1 MSKCRILAAAALTTI
16 ALIGGAA
23 SAGATA
29 ANPSPGSHASGYAAK
44 SPGVISGNVVQVP
57 VSVPVNACGNTVDV
71 VGVLNPAAGNA
82 CK

>member
-16 ALIGGAA
+16 ALIGGATT
-23 SAGATA
+23 AGATNA
-29 ANPSPGSHASGYAAK
+29 DPSPGAHASGAAVK
-44 SPGVISGNVVQVP
+44 SPGVLSGNVVQVP

-71 VGVLNPAAGNA
+71 VGILNPAAGNG